1 MSQRKIFNVL
11 KETQH

>member
-11 KETQH
+11 KETRH

>member
-11 KETQH
+11 IKTWH